1 MRSTPHDT
9 SARAVAGCSWL
20 YVDCSWKRPGE
31 TVPPSPSTSL
41 TALPAI
47 LAAHIESR
55 KAELMALPAA
65 ARERCFDG
73 LVYAALVAPSGE
85 LIDVYESIGRAWS
98 TVRAEID
105 AAARGAR

>member
-1 MRSTPHDT
+1 
-9 SARAVAGCSWL
+9 
-20 YVDCSWKRPGE
+20 
-31 TVPPSPSTSL
+31 
-41 TALPAI
+41 
-47 LAAHIESR
+47 
-55 KAELMALPAA
+55 MALPAA